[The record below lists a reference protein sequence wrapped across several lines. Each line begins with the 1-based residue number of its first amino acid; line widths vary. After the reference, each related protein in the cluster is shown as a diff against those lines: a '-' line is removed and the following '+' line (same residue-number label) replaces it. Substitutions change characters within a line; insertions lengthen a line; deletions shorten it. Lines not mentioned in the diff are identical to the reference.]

1 MSRSDDE
8 NFRAR
13 PGPPRA
19 RGGARPKAFVAQVLK
34 AASASG
40 AKPRRTAGG
49 RPASRFGRGRVAAGA
64 AGRRLP
70 ANTRRVVVKSRYVM
84 LRRAGKAGVRAHLRY
99 IERDG
104 VRLDGSA
111 GKAYGAD
118 TDAADLEAFEE
129 RGRGDR
135 HQFRFIVSP
144 EDAAELEDLPGFTRR
159 LMQQMAIDLETP
171 LDWVAVDHWDT
182 DNPHTHVVLR
192 GRVGSG
198 RDARDL
204 VIAPDYIAHGIR
216 LRASEIATEW
226 LGPRTEREIQQGWQ
240 REVGQER
247 LTGLDRELVQRG
259 GTTGIVTLQAASGE
273 ARSVLRE
280 SLLRSRL
287 QRLQAVGLAH
297 RTGPQRWQLDAGL
310 QDALATMG
318 RRGDIV
324 RTLHRAMAGEP
335 RELVTDP
342 APGAPV
348 VGRLQAKGLDDEL
361 LERPYLVIDGL
372 DGRAHYVTLPV
383 GSDLSALPVG
393 GIVACGPPQLGR
405 NADRLIR
412 AASTDGLYEEAMHRA
427 SLTASGHAEPDQVV
441 QACRRRLEALRRGG
455 VVARVGEGVW
465 QVPEDLV
472 ERARAHDAA
481 RTAARVVELRSALTI
496 EQQVGAEGATWLDRQ
511 LAGTASPQ
519 TPPAPAGFGAQ
530 VRQAQDARLRVLE
543 ARGLVVRQGQRWVLA
558 RDLLQTLTAREVQR
572 FGEELAARAGRLWRP
587 VKDGERVRGV
597 YRDAVQLTSGRFAL
611 LDDGKALRLV
621 PWQPVIEAR
630 RGQEL
635 SVVLRGTSAN
645 WEVGRARGIGR

>member
-8 NFRAR
+8 HFRVR

-70 ANTRRVVVKSRYVM
+70 ANARRVVVKSRYVM
-84 LRRAGKAGVRAHLRY
+84 LQRAGKAGVRAHLRY

-104 VRLDGSA
+104 VRRDGSA

-129 RGRGDR
+129 HGRGDR

-144 EDAAELEDLPGFTRR
+144 EDAAELDDLPGFTRR
-159 LMQQMAIDLETP
+159 LMQQMATDLETP

-198 RDARDL
+198 HDARDL

-240 REVGQER
+240 REVDQER

-259 GTTGIVTLQAASGE
+259 GTTGIVTLQVASGE

-280 SLLRSRL
+280 NLLRSRL
-287 QRLQAVGLAH
+287 QRIEALGLAH
-297 RTGPQRWQLDAGL
+297 RTGPHRWQLDAGL
-310 QDALATMG
+310 RDALAMMG

-324 RTLHRAMAGEP
+324 RTMHRAMAGEA

-372 DGRAHYVTLPV
+372 DGRAHYITLPV
-383 GSDLSALPVG
+383 GSDLSAVPVG
-393 GIVACGPPQLGR
+393 GIVACGPAQLGR

-441 QACRRRLEALRRGG
+441 QACRRRLESLRRGG
-455 VVARVGEGVW
+455 VVARLGEGVW
-465 QVPEDLV
+465 RVPEDLV

-481 RTAARVVELRSALTI
+481 RTAARVVELRSSLAI

-511 LAGTASPQ
+511 LVGTASSQ
-519 TPPAPAGFGAQ
+519 MPPASAGFGAQ
-530 VRQAQDARLRVLE
+530 VRQARDARLQVLE
-543 ARGLVVRQGQRWVLA
+543 SRGLAARQGQRWVLA

-572 FGEELAARAGRLWRP
+572 SGEELAARAGRLWQP
-587 VKDGERVRGV
+587 VKHGERVHGV

-635 SVVLRGTSAN
+635 SAVLRGSSVN
-645 WEVGRARGIGR
+645 WEVGRARGIDR